1 MSYEIDYIPVGKAY
15 ISNLVP
21 QEKTGTAFGIYQ
33 TIIGLCTF
41 FASLIAGLLWSYV
54 GVSAPFIFGSIMTV
68 IAAFLFVIL
77 EKKIKLVK
85 I

>member
-77 EKKIKLVK
+77 EKR
-85 I
+85 

>member
-77 EKKIKLVK
+77 EKDKTC
-85 I
+85 